1 MNYSIYFT
9 EIKISFFSETSILT
23 QYVVDFGKKNYEI
36 VALISK
42 LALPL
47 RH

>member
-9 EIKISFFSETSILT
+9 EISFFSETSILT
-23 QYVVDFGKKNYEI
+23 QYVVDFGQKNYEN